1 VRDGEE
7 FFVLSGSGTIKH
19 SCVALFNDENTL
31 HRLSSIFYRTALFY
45 NFYFAVKQFYK
56 KHTSI
61 NSHLPGFAL
70 GAARSFSDFKNAPV
84 SLCWQTLLVIT
95 PHAAGATKRLGA
107 DKNFLYFYLT
117 VT

>member
-1 VRDGEE
+1 MYD
-7 FFVLSGSGTIKH
+7 FIFMYPAIALLLNFC
-19 SCVALFNDENTL
+19 CVAHFNDENVL
-31 HRLSSIFYRTALFY
+31 HRLSNIFYRTALFY
-45 NFYFAVKQFYK
+45 NSLFTVKQFYK

-61 NSHLPGFAL
+61 NSHLPGFPL
-70 GAARSFSDFKNAPV
+70 GAARSFSNFKNAPV
-84 SLCWQTLLVIT
+84 SLCRQTLLVLT